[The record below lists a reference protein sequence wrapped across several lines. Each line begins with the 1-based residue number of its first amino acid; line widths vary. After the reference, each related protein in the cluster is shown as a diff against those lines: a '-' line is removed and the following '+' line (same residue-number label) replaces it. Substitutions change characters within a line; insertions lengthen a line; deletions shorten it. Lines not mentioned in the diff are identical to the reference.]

1 MQNQS
6 PITLTDWGF
15 FINNQTIMA
24 RQDINVDAVYGE
36 LNTTDN
42 LTSKTIYSFIFLGE
56 VDGKNNDDY
65 CYAEITVPPNFEMR
79 YKDDNGI
86 HVKIPYT
93 PEFKELMVRLRIE
106 DGTDHIEYVL
116 NKSNNMIWY
125 PVYSKNKSTIK
136 IRSLNENYDFN
147 LILRDGYMELFSGHE
162 TDLIIKASMGQ
173 NESFLLKASAG
184 SLYQYPTTGVGLLD
198 YLHANFENTGL
209 AQKLQS
215 EFINDKMIIDNA
227 YMDST
232 TGELHLN
239 VREKDG

>member
-1 MQNQS
+1 
-6 PITLTDWGF
+6 
-15 FINNQTIMA
+15 MA

-106 DGTDHIEYVL
+106 DGNRPYRVCFEQIQQHDLV
-116 NKSNNMIWY
+116 S
-125 PVYSKNKSTIK
+125 
-136 IRSLNENYDFN
+136 
-147 LILRDGYMELFSGHE
+147 GLF
-162 TDLIIKASMGQ
+162 K
-173 NESFLLKASAG
+173 K
-184 SLYQYPTTGVGLLD
+184 
-198 YLHANFENTGL
+198 
-209 AQKLQS
+209 
-215 EFINDKMIIDNA
+215 
-227 YMDST
+227 
-232 TGELHLN
+232 
-239 VREKDG
+239 